1 MPKYNSKP
9 PHAQSR
15 TKSHTQAHHT
25 RKPPRAQKTLRVI
38 GGKHKGLKLYAPK
51 VARPSKAIL
60 KESCFDTLGS
70 YIIDMHFIEAFSGSG
85 SMGIE
90 ALSRGAKKAVF
101 FEQDKEALEIL
112 RQNLALISKHIDKH
126 APKQNPPKSQNY
138 QIIQGDSLQNL
149 PTFLAALTDSSILYI
164 DPPFFI
170 RQNYADIY
178 EKCANI
184 IAHIHSRALGLII
197 IEHSSLYAFKECLGC
212 FSQVR
217 TKRFGKSSLTY
228 FAPKELC

>member
-1 MPKYNSKP
+1 MPKSKP
-9 PHAQSR
+9 QHPQSR
-15 TKSHTQAHHT
+15 TQVHRT
-25 RKPPRAQKTLRVI
+25 RKPPHTQKTLRVI

-70 YIIDMHFIEAFSGSG
+70 YIIGMHFIEAFSGSG

-112 RQNLALISKHIDKH
+112 RQNLALIDKH
-126 APKQNPPKSQNY
+126 TDKHTQKQNPPKSKNY
-138 QIIQGDSLQNL
+138 EIIQGDSLQNL
-149 PTFLAALTDSSILYI
+149 PAFLTTLADSSILYI

>member
-1 MPKYNSKP
+1 MNKPKSAHKSKSSP
-9 PHAQSR
+9 
-15 TKSHTQAHHT
+15 SHTQSRRTQKLPH
-25 RKPPRAQKTLRVI
+25 AQKTLRVI

-51 VARPSKAIL
+51 VSRPSKAIL

-70 YIIDMHFIEAFSGSG
+70 YIIGMHFIEAFGGSG

-90 ALSRGAKKAVF
+90 AISRGAKKAIF
-101 FEQDKEALEIL
+101 FEQDKEALQIL
-112 RQNLALISKHIDKH
+112 AQNLALISKHT
-126 APKQNPPKSQNY
+126 PQQNHPKSQNY

-149 PTFLAALTDSSILYI
+149 PTFLATLTDSSILYI

-197 IEHSSLYAFKECLGC
+197 IEHSSLYAFEECLGC

-228 FAPKELC
+228 FAPTELC

>member
-1 MPKYNSKP
+1 MPKSKP
-9 PHAQSR
+9 PRTQSR
-15 TKSHTQAHHT
+15 TKSHAQANHT
-25 RKPPRAQKTLRVI
+25 RNPLHAQKTLRVI

-51 VARPSKAIL
+51 SARPSKAIL

-90 ALSRGAKKAVF
+90 ALSRGATKAVF

-126 APKQNPPKSQNY
+126 ALKQNPKNY

-149 PTFLAALTDSSILYI
+149 PTFLATLTDSSILYM

>member
-1 MPKYNSKP
+1 MSKSKSKSKP
-9 PHAQSR
+9 PR
-15 TKSHTQAHHT
+15 TQAP
-25 RKPPRAQKTLRVI
+25 RARQALKAQKPLKAQKTLRVI
-38 GGKHKGLKLYAPK
+38 AGKHKGLKLYAPK

-70 YIIDMHFIEAFSGSG
+70 YIIGMHFIEAFSGSG

-112 RQNLALISKHIDKH
+112 RQNLALISKHTSNRDTKE
-126 APKQNPPKSQNY
+126 NPPKTQNY

-149 PTFLAALTDSSILYI
+149 PTFLATLTDSSILYI

-184 IAHIHSRALGLII
+184 IAHIHSKALGLII

-228 FAPKELC
+228 FAPKE

>member
-1 MPKYNSKP
+1 MKYSKQTKNRANSHAKESKSMSAPKSNPKP
-9 PHAQSR
+9 PH
-15 TKSHTQAHHT
+15 
-25 RKPPRAQKTLRVI
+25 AQKTLRVI

-51 VARPSKAIL
+51 SARPSKAIL

-70 YIIDMHFIEAFSGSG
+70 YIIGMHFIEAFSGSG

-112 RQNLALISKHIDKH
+112 RQNLALIDKH
-126 APKQNPPKSQNY
+126 AQKQNPPQTQSH

-149 PTFLAALTDSSILYI
+149 PTFLATLTDSSILYI

-184 IAHIHSRALGLII
+184 IAHIHSSALELVI
-197 IEHSSLYAFKECLGC
+197 IEHSSLYAFRECLGC

-228 FAPKELC
+228 FAPKELG

>member
-1 MPKYNSKP
+1 MPKSKP
-9 PHAQSR
+9 PRAQSH

-25 RKPPRAQKTLRVI
+25 RKPPHAQKTLRVI

-51 VARPSKAIL
+51 SARPSKAIL

-70 YIIDMHFIEAFSGSG
+70 YIIGMHFIEAFSGSG

-90 ALSRGAKKAVF
+90 ALSRGATKAVF
-101 FEQDKEALEIL
+101 FEQDREALEIL
-112 RQNLALISKHIDKH
+112 RQNLTLISKHIDKH

-149 PTFLAALTDSSILYI
+149 PTFLTTLTDSSVLYI

>member
-1 MPKYNSKP
+1 MPKSKP
-9 PHAQSR
+9 QHPQSR
-15 TKSHTQAHHT
+15 TQVHRT
-25 RKPPRAQKTLRVI
+25 RKLPHTQKTLRVI

-51 VARPSKAIL
+51 SARPSKAIL

-70 YIIDMHFIEAFSGSG
+70 YIIGMHFIEAFSGSG

-112 RQNLALISKHIDKH
+112 MQNLALIDKH
-126 APKQNPPKSQNY
+126 TDKHTQKQNPPKSQNY

-149 PTFLAALTDSSILYI
+149 PAFLTTLTDSSILYI

>member
-1 MPKYNSKP
+1 MPKSKP

-25 RKPPRAQKTLRVI
+25 RKPPHTQKTLRVI

-51 VARPSKAIL
+51 SARPSKAIL

-70 YIIDMHFIEAFSGSG
+70 YIIGMHFIEAFSGSG

-90 ALSRGAKKAVF
+90 ALSRGATKAVF

-112 RQNLALISKHIDKH
+112 RQNLTLISKHIDKSP
-126 APKQNPPKSQNY
+126 PKQNPQNY

-149 PTFLAALTDSSILYI
+149 PTFLATLTDSSVLYI

-184 IAHIHSRALGLII
+184 IARIHSRALELII

>member
-1 MPKYNSKP
+1 MPKSKP
-9 PHAQSR
+9 PHARSR
-15 TKSHTQAHHT
+15 TKNHAQAHHT
-25 RKPPRAQKTLRVI
+25 HKPLHTQKTLRVI

-51 VARPSKAIL
+51 SARPSKAIL

-70 YIIDMHFIEAFSGSG
+70 YIIGMHFIEAFSGSG

-112 RQNLALISKHIDKH
+112 RQNLALISKHIDKS

-149 PTFLAALTDSSILYI
+149 PTFLATLTDYSVLYI

>member
-1 MPKYNSKP
+1 MPKSKP
-9 PHAQSR
+9 PHAQSH

-25 RKPPRAQKTLRVI
+25 RKPPHAQKTLRVI

-51 VARPSKAIL
+51 SARPSKAIL

-70 YIIDMHFIEAFSGSG
+70 YIIGMHFIEAFSGSG

-90 ALSRGAKKAVF
+90 ALSRGATKAVF

-112 RQNLALISKHIDKH
+112 RQNLTLIKKHIDKS
-126 APKQNPPKSQNY
+126 APKQNPQNY

-149 PTFLAALTDSSILYI
+149 PTFLATLTDSSVLYI